1 MPRLSFYVFRG
12 YRKRPK
18 LLNGLTTPIKMLL
31 SSKRILT
38 WVGESVSIAKGKNIE
53 MAKSVF
59 YRSYRILMIGL
70 DIIYMSINSKLIFI
84 FRRSLS
90 QKNEARTLLRRKCS
104 KPFRFS
110 GTFCKDFDHNKC
122 YSEIMLNELM

>member
-1 MPRLSFYVFRG
+1 
-12 YRKRPK
+12 
-18 LLNGLTTPIKMLL
+18 MLL

-38 WVGESVSIAKGKNIE
+38 WVGGSVSIAKDKNIE

-59 YRSYRILMIGL
+59 YRSYRILMIEL
-70 DIIYMSINSKLIFI
+70 DIIYMSINNKLIFI

-110 GTFCKDFDHNKC
+110 GTFCKDLDHGKC